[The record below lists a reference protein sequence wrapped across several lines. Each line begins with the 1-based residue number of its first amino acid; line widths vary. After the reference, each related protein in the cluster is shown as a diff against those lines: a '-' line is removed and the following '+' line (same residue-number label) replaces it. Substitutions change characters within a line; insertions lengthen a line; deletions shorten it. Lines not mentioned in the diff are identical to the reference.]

1 MGLGGGTED
10 SGYNPEA
17 WLEKLDQDLA
27 EPKPP
32 LYDVTNEQFEQI
44 KLILQKNKKKGDIL
58 YLDEKKGRIDYLTPI
73 GDNLTVRAG
82 KLSKILFNHGLNTE
96 ITQIL
101 NQK

>member
-10 SGYNPEA
+10 LGYNSEA
-17 WLEKLDQDLA
+17 WLEKLEQDLA

-32 LYDVTNEQFEQI
+32 LYDITNKQFEQI
-44 KLILQKNKKKGDIL
+44 KLILQKNKGKADFL
-58 YLDEKKGRIDYLTPI
+58 YIDDHRIDYSTPI
-73 GDNLTVRAG
+73 GDNLTVREG